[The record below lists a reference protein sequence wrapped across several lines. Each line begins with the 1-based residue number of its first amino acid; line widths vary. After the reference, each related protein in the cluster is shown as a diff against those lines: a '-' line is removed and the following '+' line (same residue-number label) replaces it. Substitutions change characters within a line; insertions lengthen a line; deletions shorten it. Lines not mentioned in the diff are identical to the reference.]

1 VVDKVK
7 YFDVTTGAKES
18 FVQIRVCC
26 QQRGRGSRKQREV
39 PLQETK
45 EAAEVK
51 GGPQ

>member
-45 EAAEVK
+45 EAAQVEA
-51 GGPQ
+51 GPQ